1 MSFEVLETLNQI
13 AREKNLELDYVIET
27 LKSALLVAARKKFG
41 TGENLQV
48 ELDQRTGEITV
59 TAIKKVVEKVEDP
72 TTEISVGEAKKYDE
86 KAEADDE
93 MEIDIPFEDFGRN
106 AIIAAK
112 QMMTQKVREAERE
125 KIYEEYEG
133 RLGELVTGTV
143 QQIDKGNII
152 VNLGRGEG
160 IIPLKEQIR
169 REKYRQGE
177 RVRAIITDA
186 QRTAKGPQITLSRAS
201 PEFLLKLFELEV
213 PEIAEK
219 IIEVKAVAREP
230 GERSKVAVSSLD
242 SRVDPVGA
250 CVGVKGMRVQ
260 NIVRELSNERIDIV
274 QWSPQPTIF
283 VTKALAPS
291 KIVDIDLFPE
301 ENRMT
306 VVVDDEKLSLAIGK
320 AGQNA
325 RLAAKLTSWKIN
337 ILSETEYKAIK
348 KAEEEEKID
357 IEEMTTVG
365 KKIKSKLIEEGIETV
380 QELLQKSKE
389 ELLAIEGIGPKTLDK
404 LLKGAENLMKIR
416 QAENEKEEQGKAP
429 AETGKQAQEA

>member
-41 TGENLQV
+41 TGDNLQV

-59 TAIKKVVEKVEDP
+59 TAIKRVVVEVEDA
-72 TTEISVGEAKKYDE
+72 TTEISVEEAKKYDE
-86 KAEADDE
+86 NAEADDE
-93 MEIDIPFEDFGRN
+93 MEIEIPFEEFGRN

-112 QMMTQKVREAERE
+112 QMLTQKVREAERE
-125 KIYEEYEG
+125 KIYEEYKD

-143 QQIDKGNII
+143 QQIDKGSII

-177 RVRAIITDA
+177 RIRAIITDA
-186 QRTAKGPQITLSRAS
+186 QRAAKGPQIILSRAS
-201 PEFLLKLFELEV
+201 SDFLLKLFELEV
-213 PEIAEK
+213 PEIAERV
-219 IIEVKAVAREP
+219 IEVKAVAREP
-230 GERSKVAVSSLD
+230 GERSKVAVTSLND
-242 SRVDPVGA
+242 RVDPVGA

-291 KIVDIDLFPE
+291 KIVHIDLFPD

-357 IEEMTTVG
+357 LEEITTVG
-365 KKIKSKLIEEGIETV
+365 KKTKSKLIEEGIETV

-404 LLKGAENLMKIR
+404 LLQGAESLMETK
-416 QAENEKEEQGKAP
+416 QEEKEKEEQIEAP
-429 AETGKQAQEA
+429 AEAEG

>member
-41 TGENLQV
+41 SGENLAV
-48 ELDQRTGEITV
+48 ELDKRTGEITV
-59 TAIKKVVEKVEDP
+59 TAIRRVVEKVQDP
-72 TTEISVGEAKKYDE
+72 TTEVSVEEAKKYDE
-86 KAEADDE
+86 NAEVDDE
-93 MEIDIPFEDFGRN
+93 MEIEIPFEDFGRN

-112 QMMTQKVREAERE
+112 QMLTQKVREAERE
-125 KIYEEYEG
+125 KVYEEYKD
-133 RLGELVTGTV
+133 RIGELVTGTV

-177 RVRAIITDA
+177 RIRAIITDA
-186 QRTAKGPQITLSRAS
+186 QRTAKGPQITLSRTS

-219 IIEVKAVAREP
+219 IIDVKAVAREP
-230 GERSKVAVSSLD
+230 GERSKIAVTSLD
-242 SRVDPVGA
+242 DRVDPVGA

-357 IEEMTTVG
+357 IEEVATVG
-365 KKIKSKLIEEGIETV
+365 KKIKSRLIEEGIETV
-380 QELLQKSKE
+380 QELLQKSEE

-404 LLKGAENLMKIR
+404 LLSGAESLVKKRKQEKEKEN
-416 QAENEKEEQGKAP
+416 QAEAP
-429 AETGKQAQEA
+429 AETEKA

>member
-13 AREKNLELDYVIET
+13 AREKNLELEYVVET
-27 LKSALLVAARKKFG
+27 LKSALLVAARRKFG
-41 TGENLQV
+41 TEDNLQV

-59 TAIKKVVEKVEDP
+59 TSIKKVVDKVEDP
-72 TTEISVGEAKKYDE
+72 ATEISVEEAKKYDE
-86 KAEADDE
+86 NAEAGDE
-93 MEIDIPFEDFGRN
+93 MELEIPFEEFGRN

-112 QMMTQKVREAERE
+112 QMLTQKVREAERE
-125 KIYEEYEG
+125 KIFEEY
-133 RLGELVTGTV
+133 RDRIGELVTGTV

-160 IIPLKEQIR
+160 MIPQKEQIR

-177 RVRAIITDA
+177 RIRSIITDV
-186 QRTAKGPQITLSRAS
+186 QRTAKGPQITLSRGS
-201 PEFLLKLFELEV
+201 PDFLLKLFELEV
-213 PEIAEK
+213 PEISEK

-230 GERSKVAVSSLD
+230 GERSKIAVTSHD
-242 SRVDPVGA
+242 DRVDAVGA

-291 KIVDIDLFPE
+291 KIVHIDLFPE

-325 RLAAKLTSWKIN
+325 RLAARLTSWKIN

-357 IEEMTTVG
+357 LEEITTVG
-365 KKIKSKLIEEGIETV
+365 AKIKSKLIEEGIETV
-380 QELLQKSKE
+380 QELLQKTEE
-389 ELLAIEGIGPKTLDK
+389 ELLAIEGIGPKTVER
-404 LLKGAENLMKIR
+404 LLQGGRSLMEAAKTP
-416 QAENEKEEQGKAP
+416 QLKEGTDEPQEQP
-429 AETGKQAQEA
+429 EET

>member
-1 MSFEVLETLNQI
+1 M
-13 AREKNLELDYVIET
+13 
-27 LKSALLVAARKKFG
+27 
-41 TGENLQV
+41 
-48 ELDQRTGEITV
+48 
-59 TAIKKVVEKVEDP
+59 
-72 TTEISVGEAKKYDE
+72 
-86 KAEADDE
+86 
-93 MEIDIPFEDFGRN
+93 
-106 AIIAAK
+106 
-112 QMMTQKVREAERE
+112 
-125 KIYEEYEG
+125 
-133 RLGELVTGTV
+133 
-143 QQIDKGNII
+143 
-152 VNLGRGEG
+152 
-160 IIPLKEQIR
+160 
-169 REKYRQGE
+169 
-177 RVRAIITDA
+177 
-186 QRTAKGPQITLSRAS
+186 
-201 PEFLLKLFELEV
+201 LKLFELEV

>member
-41 TGENLQV
+41 TGDNLQV
-48 ELDQRTGEITV
+48 ELDQRSGEITV
-59 TAIKKVVEKVEDP
+59 TAIKRVVVEVEDA
-72 TTEISVGEAKKYDE
+72 TTEISVEEAKKYDE
-86 KAEADDE
+86 NAEADDE
-93 MEIDIPFEDFGRN
+93 MEIEIPFEEFGRN

-112 QMMTQKVREAERE
+112 QMLTQKVREAERE
-125 KIYEEYEG
+125 KIYEEYKD

-177 RVRAIITDA
+177 RIRAIITDA
-186 QRTAKGPQITLSRAS
+186 QRAAKGPQIILSRAS
-201 PEFLLKLFELEV
+201 SDFLLKLFELEV
-213 PEIAEK
+213 PEIAERV
-219 IIEVKAVAREP
+219 IEIKAVAREP
-230 GERSKVAVSSLD
+230 GERSKVAVTSLND
-242 SRVDPVGA
+242 RVDPVGA

-291 KIVDIDLFPE
+291 KIVHIDLFPE

-357 IEEMTTVG
+357 LEDITTVG
-365 KKIKSKLIEEGIETV
+365 KKTKSKLIEEGIETV

-404 LLKGAENLMKIR
+404 LLQGAESLMETK
-416 QAENEKEEQGKAP
+416 QEEKEKEEQIEAP
-429 AETGKQAQEA
+429 AEAEG

>member
-72 TTEISVGEAKKYDE
+72 TTEVSVEEAKKYDE
-86 KAEADDE
+86 NAEADDE

-112 QMMTQKVREAERE
+112 QMLTQKVREAERE
-125 KIYEEYEG
+125 KIYEEYED
-133 RLGELVTGTV
+133 RIGEMVTGTV

-429 AETGKQAQEA
+429 AETDKQAPEA

>member
-41 TGENLQV
+41 TGDNLQV

-59 TAIKKVVEKVEDP
+59 TAIKKVVEEVEDP
-72 TTEISVGEAKKYDE
+72 TTEVSVEEAKKYDE
-86 KAEADDE
+86 NAEADDE

-112 QMMTQKVREAERE
+112 QMLTQKVREAERE

-143 QQIDKGNII
+143 QQIEKGNII

>member
-41 TGENLQV
+41 SGENLQV
-48 ELDQRTGEITV
+48 DLDKRTGEITV
-59 TAIKKVVEKVEDP
+59 TAIRRVVEKVEDP
-72 TTEISVGEAKKYDE
+72 TTEVSVEEAKKYDE
-86 KAEADDE
+86 NAEVDDE
-93 MEIDIPFEDFGRN
+93 MEIEIPFEDFGRN

-112 QMMTQKVREAERE
+112 QMLTQKVREAERE
-125 KIYEEYEG
+125 KIYEEYKD
-133 RLGELVTGTV
+133 RIGELVTGTV

-177 RVRAIITDA
+177 RIRAIITDA
-186 QRTAKGPQITLSRAS
+186 QRTAKGPQVTLSRTS

-219 IIEVKAVAREP
+219 IIDIKAVAREP
-230 GERSKVAVSSLD
+230 GERSKIAVTSLD
-242 SRVDPVGA
+242 DRVDPVGA

-306 VVVDDEKLSLAIGK
+306 VVVDDDKLSLAIGK

-357 IEEMTTVG
+357 IEEVVTVG

-380 QELLQKSKE
+380 QELLQKSEE
-389 ELLAIEGIGPKTLDK
+389 ELLAIEGIGPKTLEK
-404 LLKGAENLMKIR
+404 LLRGAEGLMKKR
-416 QAENEKEEQGKAP
+416 KQEKGKENQAEAP
-429 AETGKQAQEA
+429 AETKKTS

>member
-13 AREKNLELDYVIET
+13 AREKNLELEYVIET
-27 LKSALLVAARKKFG
+27 LKSALLVAARRKFG
-41 TGENLQV
+41 TEDNLQV

-59 TAIKKVVEKVEDP
+59 TSIKKVVEKVEDSA
-72 TTEISVGEAKKYDE
+72 TEISVEEAKKYDE
-86 KAEADDE
+86 NAEAGDE
-93 MEIDIPFEDFGRN
+93 MELEIPFEEFGRN

-112 QMMTQKVREAERE
+112 QMLTQKVREAERE
-125 KIYEEYEG
+125 KIFEEYKD
-133 RLGELVTGTV
+133 RIGELVTGTV

-160 IIPLKEQIR
+160 MIPQKEQIR

-177 RVRAIITDA
+177 RIRSIITDV
-186 QRTAKGPQITLSRAS
+186 QRTAKGPQITLSRGS
-201 PEFLLKLFELEV
+201 PDFLLKLFELEV

-230 GERSKVAVSSLD
+230 GERSKIAVTSHD
-242 SRVDPVGA
+242 DRVDPVGA

-291 KIVDIDLFPE
+291 KIVHIDLFPE

-325 RLAAKLTSWKIN
+325 RLAARLTSWKIN

-357 IEEMTTVG
+357 LEEISTVG
-365 KKIKSKLIEEGIETV
+365 AKIKSKLIEEGIETV
-380 QELLQKSKE
+380 QELLQKGE
-389 ELLAIEGIGPKTLDK
+389 EGLLAIEGIGPKTVEK
-404 LLKGAENLMKIR
+404 LLQGGRSLMEAAKTPQPEEVTDEPEAET
-416 QAENEKEEQGKAP
+416 EEQP
-429 AETGKQAQEA
+429 EET

>member
-41 TGENLQV
+41 TGDNLQV

-59 TAIKKVVEKVEDP
+59 TAIKRVVVEVEDA
-72 TTEISVGEAKKYDE
+72 TTEISVEEAKKYDE
-86 KAEADDE
+86 NAEADDE
-93 MEIDIPFEDFGRN
+93 MEIEIPFEEFGRN

-112 QMMTQKVREAERE
+112 QMLTQKVREAERE
-125 KIYEEYEG
+125 KIYEEYKD

-143 QQIDKGNII
+143 QQIDKGSII

-177 RVRAIITDA
+177 RIRAIITDA
-186 QRTAKGPQITLSRAS
+186 QRAAKGPQIILSRAS
-201 PEFLLKLFELEV
+201 SDFLLKLFELEV
-213 PEIAEK
+213 PEIAERV
-219 IIEVKAVAREP
+219 IEVKAVAREP
-230 GERSKVAVSSLD
+230 GERSKVAVTSLND
-242 SRVDPVGA
+242 RVDPVGA

-291 KIVDIDLFPE
+291 KIVHIDLFPD

-357 IEEMTTVG
+357 LEEITTVG
-365 KKIKSKLIEEGIETV
+365 KKTKSTLIEEGIETV

-404 LLKGAENLMKIR
+404 LLQGAESLMETK
-416 QAENEKEEQGKAP
+416 QEEKEKEEQIEAP
-429 AETGKQAQEA
+429 AEAEG

>member
-13 AREKNLELDYVIET
+13 AREKNLELDYVVET
-27 LKSALLVAARKKFG
+27 LKSALLVAARRKFG
-41 TGENLQV
+41 TEDNLQV

-59 TAIKKVVEKVEDP
+59 TSIKKVVDKVEDSA
-72 TTEISVGEAKKYDE
+72 TEISVEEAKKYDE
-86 KAEADDE
+86 NAEAGDE
-93 MEIDIPFEDFGRN
+93 MELEIPFEEFGRN

-112 QMMTQKVREAERE
+112 QMLTQKVREAERE
-125 KIYEEYEG
+125 KIFEEYKD
-133 RLGELVTGTV
+133 RIGELVTGTV

-160 IIPLKEQIR
+160 IIPQKEQIR

-177 RVRAIITDA
+177 RIRSIITDV
-186 QRTAKGPQITLSRAS
+186 QRTAKGPQITLSRGS
-201 PEFLLKLFELEV
+201 PDFLLKLFELEV
-213 PEIAEK
+213 PEISEK

-230 GERSKVAVSSLD
+230 GERSKIAVTSLD
-242 SRVDPVGA
+242 DRVDPVGA

-291 KIVDIDLFPE
+291 KIVHIDLFPE

-325 RLAAKLTSWKIN
+325 RLAARLTSWKIN

-357 IEEMTTVG
+357 LEEITTVG
-365 KKIKSKLIEEGIETV
+365 AKIKSKLIEEGIETV
-380 QELLQKSKE
+380 QELLQKAE
-389 ELLAIEGIGPKTLDK
+389 AELLAIEGIGPKTVEK
-404 LLKGAENLMKIR
+404 LLQGGRSLMEAAKTPQPEEVTDEPEAET
-416 QAENEKEEQGKAP
+416 EEQP
-429 AETGKQAQEA
+429 EET